1 MLRTRILAPL
11 AAAGLLLA
19 ACGGVV
25 DDLDPAAEVNDEQPD
40 DADGEV
46 TEENEAVADD
56 DAAAGDDDDAV
67 GDEDT
72 SAAEPAG
79 DEGPQPDPELVA
91 DPCADHLDRD
101 MEMFIELAS
110 PVQDQV
116 VGDTLELVGC
126 SNVFEATVSYWLLD
140 GDGRTLDEGFTTA
153 TCGNG
158 CVGEF
163 SETVDLSAAAGEPVV
178 YLQVFSQNMAD
189 EGPEQLA
196 LTEVM
201 VVLG

>member
-1 MLRTRILAPL
+1 MVRTPILAASV
-11 AAAGLLLA
+11 AASLLLA

-25 DDLDPAAEVNDEQPD
+25 EDLDPA
-40 DADGEV
+40 GEV
-46 TEENEAVADD
+46 TGQQETEDLAEEPQ
-56 DAAAGDDDDAV
+56 DAA
-67 GDEDT
+67 
-72 SAAEPAG
+72 PAG
-79 DEGPQPDPELVA
+79 DQEPTDLDDPAEEADEAGAGPAADAEGPQPDPELVA
-91 DPCADHLDRD
+91 APCADHLDR
-101 MEMFIELAS
+101 EMDLFIELAS
-110 PVQDQV
+110 PVQDQL
-116 VGDTLELVGC
+116 VGDTVELVGC
-126 SNVFEATVSYWLLD
+126 ANVFEATVSYLVLD

-163 SETVDLSAAAGEPVV
+163 RHTVDLTAGAGEPVV
-178 YLQVFSQNMAD
+178 YLQVYSQNMAD